1 MSVKF
6 GDRIMQA
13 CEKKELSREE
23 RAEKIGTPGPIVDR
37 YECVDMMPSIAT
49 ATKIAEALE
58 VSLDFLVGKSSSFS
72 KRHNMLE
79 RLEGFAK
86 LHSANE
92 TELFNVM
99 DAYLRDYRTGMAYI
113 K

>member
-37 YECVDMMPSIAT
+37 YECVDMMPSIAI

-58 VSLDFLVGKSSSFS
+58 VSLDFLVGKSSLLV
-72 KRHNMLE
+72 KDIICW
-79 RLEGFAK
+79 
-86 LHSANE
+86 SAWKALLNFILQKK
-92 TELFNVM
+92 TNFLV
-99 DAYLRDYRTGMAYI
+99 
-113 K
+113 